1 MIQRTMHVRLPALA
15 ASIAIPLVTGIISS
29 WLTKDAMV
37 RFGQLNQ
44 PPLSPPAWL
53 FPVAWSVLYILMGV
67 ASYLIFVHEPQTSG
81 EQRLRLVALVLYAL
95 QLAVN
100 FAWSPVFFGLQ
111 AYWVALAMLVVMWAH
126 ILALVIIAFRL
137 NPLAGA
143 CLVPYLAWSTF
154 AGYLNAG
161 VALLN

>member
-1 MIQRTMHVRLPALA
+1 MNQRTMHVRLPALA
-15 ASIAIPLVTGIISS
+15 AFIAIPLVTGTISS
-29 WLTKDAMV
+29 LLTMDAMT
-37 RFGQLNQ
+37 RFGDLNQ
-44 PPLSPPAWL
+44 PLLSPPAWL
-53 FPVAWSVLYILMGV
+53 FPVAWTVLYVLMGV
-67 ASYLIFVHEPQTSG
+67 ASYLIFTHVPQTD
-81 EQRLRLVALVLYAL
+81 EERRLRLVALVLYAL

-111 AYWVALAMLVVMWAH
+111 AYWVALAMLALMWAH
-126 ILALVIIAFRL
+126 ILALVVIAFRL
-137 NPLAGA
+137 NTLTGA